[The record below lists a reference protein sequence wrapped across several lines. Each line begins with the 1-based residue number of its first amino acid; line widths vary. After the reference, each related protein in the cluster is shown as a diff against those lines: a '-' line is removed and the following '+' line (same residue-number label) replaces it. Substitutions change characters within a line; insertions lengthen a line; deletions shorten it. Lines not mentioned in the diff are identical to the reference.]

1 MSTVGTMS
9 SNAGGRGSGQSK
21 PIQVMG
27 EILDINR
34 SGSYFILSI
43 TAPGIAEFAQPGQFV
58 TVGMGGEETSM
69 VLRRS
74 FAIHRVQSR
83 GVYGGS
89 LDLVVSP
96 VGKGTTWLA
105 SRKRHDQVSL
115 VGPLGK
121 PFTLPTQAVSC
132 ALIGGGY
139 GSAPLFLLAEK
150 LRERGCRVDSI
161 IGASSDD
168 KLFGGLDLKRVSS
181 SLTVTTDDGSS
192 GIKGRVTD
200 VLDATIDAGGTD
212 IIYACGP
219 MPMLA
224 RVAEIATTRKIFS
237 QCSVEESMACGIG
250 VCMTC
255 VLPVVGDDSI
265 TRMVRSC
272 VEGPIFRGDRVRW
285 SDIGTV
291 PPDTF
296 GAPEAAGI

>member
-1 MSTVGTMS
+1 VSAAT
-9 SNAGGRGSGQSK
+9 GR
-21 PIQVMG
+21 PVQVMG

-34 SGSYFILSI
+34 SGSYFVISV
-43 TAPGIAEFAQPGQFV
+43 TAPGISEIAEPGQFV

-83 GVYGGS
+83 GVYGGT

-96 VGKGTTWLA
+96 VGKGTTWL
-105 SRKRHDQVSL
+105 SKRRRHDLVSL

-121 PFTLPTQAVSC
+121 PFTLPTQPVSC

-150 LRERGCRVDSI
+150 LRERGCRVDTI
-161 IGASSDD
+161 IGASTEE
-168 KLFGGLDLKRVSS
+168 KLFGALELKRVSS
-181 SLTVTTDDGSS
+181 SLVVTTDDGSS
-192 GIKGRVTD
+192 GVRGRVTD
-200 VLDATIDAGGTD
+200 VLPDLVAAGKTD

-219 MPMLA
+219 MGMLA
-224 RVAEIATTRKIFS
+224 SVAEFAATHKIFS

-255 VLPVVGDDSI
+255 VLPVIGDDLV

-272 VEGPIFRGDRVRW
+272 VDGPIFRGDRVRW

-291 PPDTF
+291 PADTY
-296 GAPEAAGI
+296 GAPGGTQ